1 MNDTS
6 IISWIVGTVALSC
19 VMHLCIWLIRKR
31 TTTTTTT
38 LSTRS
43 SPSTASSSS
52 PVRVHAL
59 RLTPGE
65 ELKSS
70 ILQYCADHSLDA
82 AFVITCVGSLN
93 RAHLRLAFPD
103 GEAFDRKS
111 WSEGIK
117 WEKRSEILSL
127 VGTIADRGEFGHLH
141 ISLGDASGAV
151 MGGHLIGDAIIG
163 TTAEIVLGECQSLTF
178 SREHDSRTG
187 FGELAVKGR

>member
-1 MNDTS
+1 MDDTS

-19 VMHLCIWLIRKR
+19 VTHLCIWLIRKR
-31 TTTTTTT
+31 TTTT
-38 LSTRS
+38 LSTH
-43 SPSTASSSS
+43 SPASSSS

-111 WSEGIK
+111 WSEGIR

-127 VGTIADRGEFGHLH
+127 VGTIADRGERIHGGSSC
-141 ISLGDASGAV
+141 IVPAQCRSSLPV
-151 MGGHLIGDAIIG
+151 
-163 TTAEIVLGECQSLTF
+163 
-178 SREHDSRTG
+178 
-187 FGELAVKGR
+187 